1 MVRVHSIEILG
12 GLAMTSRHKRVGVV
26 LLTLAMLFI
35 FACHKKAAPP
45 PPPPP
50 PPSAP
55 TITLRANPATI
66 NRGQN
71 TTLTWQAQNASSV
84 RIDPGVGDV
93 VTNGNRSLSPQSSV
107 TYQATAMG
115 PGGTA
120 TDTAR
125 VTVNVPP
132 PPPTPP
138 PPPPKPPDV
147 NIDELFRQNVKDIYF
162 DFDKSDIRPDQVST
176 LQGDATWFKNNPNV
190 RFTIEGH
197 CDERGSAEYNIGLG
211 DRRANAAK
219 EYLVSNG
226 VAANRIMT
234 VSYGKERPV
243 CRDANEMCWQ
253 RNRRAAFTKNP

>member
-1 MVRVHSIEILG
+1 MS
-12 GLAMTSRHKRVGVV
+12 SRYRRVGVV
-26 LLTLAMLFI
+26 LLTLAMLF
-35 FACHKKAAPP
+35 FVACHKKAAPP

-50 PPSAP
+50 SAPPPPPPPPAAP
-55 TITLRANPATI
+55 TITLRANPATL

-71 TTLTWQAQNASSV
+71 LTLTWQTTNATTV
-84 RIDPGVGDV
+84 RIDPAIGDV
-93 VTNGNRSLSPQSSV
+93 MPNGNRMLTPQSSV

-138 PPPPKPPDV
+138 PPAPPRPTV
-147 NIDELFRQNVKDIYF
+147 NMDELFRQNVKDIHF
-162 DFDKSDIRPDQVST
+162 DFDKADIRPSEVSV
-176 LQGDATWFKNNPNV
+176 LQSNAQWLKDNPGV

-211 DRRANAAK
+211 DRRANATR
-219 EYLVSNG
+219 EYLVSQG

-243 CRDANEMCWQ
+243 CRDANEACWQ
-253 RNRRAAFTKNP
+253 MNRRAAFTRNP